1 MKVVDSSGWLEFFTD
16 GPLADQ
22 YAEHLADLGQILT
35 PAIVLFEVYKK
46 IKRERGEEDALIAVS
61 QIEKTRIASLT
72 TTVALTA
79 ADLGLEHR
87 LAMADSLIYA
97 TAILHQVEVVTSDP
111 DFMGLPGVTYLEKK
125 SRSA

>member
-1 MKVVDSSGWLEFFTD
+1 MAGVFTD

-46 IKRERGEEDALIAVS
+46 IKRERGEEDALVAVA
-61 QIEKTRIASLT
+61 QIEKTRIAPLT

-97 TAILHQVEVVTSDP
+97 TAVLHQVDVVTSDP
-111 DFMGLPGVTYLEKK
+111 DFMGLPGVIYLEKK
-125 SRSA
+125 SRST